1 MLTAYGLVENKL
13 VELKVTD
20 DDGQYLNDARWI
32 DLTNPTPD
40 EVTLVNSLCELAIP
54 SMDDVN
60 ELESSSHHQVTKKC
74 FQLNSLYFHS
84 PGGEPRNTNV
94 AFIYDGVR
102 LITLCSYKLPQLRLL
117 RSRNKIGRTP
127 LVDAMEILL
136 ALQDIR
142 LEGLG
147 DDTEQIYHTLAA
159 IQKEI
164 LSRRSE
170 DLESAVDG
178 LAEQEILIGTTR
190 LCLMDAQRDLR
201 FLIRLPLLGKKQ
213 RKLANGV
220 LQDIDSLM
228 PHNNF
233 LSDKADFLLNAALG
247 FINMEQNKLI
257 KIFSVAALIFLPPT
271 LIGAIYGMNF
281 PNMPEMSW
289 PWGYPLAIGLM
300 ILAAVLPVL
309 FLKLRGWL

>member
-13 VELKVTD
+13 VEIEVTD
-20 DDGQYLNDARWI
+20 DDGKCLNDARWI
-32 DLTNPTPD
+32 DLTNPTQD

-60 ELESSSHHQVTKKC
+60 ELESSSHHEVAKKS
-74 FQLNSLYFHS
+74 FQLNSLYFHR
-84 PGGEPRNTNV
+84 PNGDPRNTNV
-94 AFIYDGVR
+94 AFIYDEIR

-117 RSRNKIGRTP
+117 RRRNKIDRAP
-127 LVDAMEILL
+127 LANAMDILL

-147 DDTEQIYHTLAA
+147 DDTEQIYHTLAD
-159 IQKEI
+159 IQKDI

-201 FLIRLPLLGKKQ
+201 FLIRLPLLSKKY
-213 RKLANGV
+213 RKLANGL

-247 FINMEQNKLI
+247 FINMEQNKLL

-281 PNMPEMSW
+281 PNIPEMSW
-289 PWGYPLAIGLM
+289 PWGYPLALVLM
-300 ILAAVLPVL
+300 ILAAILPVF